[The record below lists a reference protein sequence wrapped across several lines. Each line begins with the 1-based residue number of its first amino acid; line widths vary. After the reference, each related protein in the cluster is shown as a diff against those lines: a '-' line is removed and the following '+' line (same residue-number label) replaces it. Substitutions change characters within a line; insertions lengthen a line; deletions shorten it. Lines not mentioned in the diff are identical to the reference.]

1 MRDANAEH
9 LDAPGIKSPGKPC
22 STDFFCIKETIKKYE
37 MQNKTTSSCI
47 IHLGTTAS
55 LAKQPHTGSWHCGRS
70 STEREDGAI
79 RRLPL
84 RPGKHRPQSA
94 KSSLWDNKLKR
105 RGKGGIT
112 AGWFG
117 TARGTRC
124 CTVTFPFPKQQ
135 CASAPVHGHRPA
147 GWSRPGAGD
156 CCATSSNGA
165 TWDIITACSSAR
177 PLPQGAE

>member
-84 RPGKHRPQSA
+84 RPGEHRPQSA

-117 TARGTRC
+117 TARRTRC
-124 CTVTFPFPKQQ
+124 CTLFPSPSSSVHQPLCTDTGQRDGHGPGQETAVPRAVT
-135 CASAPVHGHRPA
+135 VLLG
-147 GWSRPGAGD
+147 
-156 CCATSSNGA
+156 
-165 TWDIITACSSAR
+165 I
-177 PLPQGAE
+177 